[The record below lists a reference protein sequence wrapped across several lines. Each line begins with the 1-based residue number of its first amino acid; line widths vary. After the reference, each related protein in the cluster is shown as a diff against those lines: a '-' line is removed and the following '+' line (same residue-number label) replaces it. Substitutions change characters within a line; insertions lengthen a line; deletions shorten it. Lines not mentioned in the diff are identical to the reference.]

1 MYSSDF
7 IALEEVSTSLAA
19 MSEARDYGLDG
30 ASPMRLNTSP
40 TQPDLEA
47 QSPMSPYT
55 ENKLKPQS
63 PTESVRLRKPM
74 RSNTAKTYRPERRGQ
89 EWHPGQEPGI
99 DVSVTHPH
107 PSSYQPELHEE
118 CQITVVDFSEEDI
131 RLQHLDN
138 ETLGDCMDKGRPE
151 WASCRW
157 INVNGLSWDVI
168 KRLGNHKN
176 LHRLA
181 IEDLL
186 NTRNRTKADWYSDHT
201 YMVLP
206 LQKLIHFHS
215 EEDCD
220 SDCSEWDDAGRRG
233 PQKKK
238 KRSLLSRLRRRKA
251 KEDRSEPPKPLDTSA
266 EINKPT
272 NGFVTAHATPD
283 MKAPIT
289 NIRTLQ
295 RYHGGPNEERIEFM
309 EKHSALASKGLGVSV
324 EQVSIFLTSD
334 NTVIS
339 FFESSAEDIESPI
352 ITRLSTQET
361 ILRRTSDASMITQ
374 VRGYPHLFKLY
385 LTNYIITG
393 NHRRHHRSSY
403 SSRGSLPRCC
413 RRTGTQCPHGGRYQS
428 YDVFVRP
435 NVRGRTIQEQHLT
448 NCESR
453 QHTARP

>member
-1 MYSSDF
+1 
-7 IALEEVSTSLAA
+7 

-138 ETLGDCMDKGRPE
+138 ETLGNCMDKGRPE

-266 EINKPT
+266 ETNKPT

-374 VRGYPHLFKLY
+374 VRGYSHLFKLH
-385 LTNYIITG
+385 LINYIITG

-413 RRTGTQCPHGGRYQS
+413 RRIGTQCPHGGRYQS
-428 YDVFVRP
+428 YDVFVRS